1 MEPEIGNFHGPL
13 FKLAFKHIYEI
24 NIGISKTQLTSL
36 DSEEIPDDI
45 NIHKKIWGKNADEVE
60 YGGKKERKGKKDKD
74 KTEQDDR
81 CLFCD
86 SRIDEFGYCAC
97 GSASG

>member
-1 MEPEIGNFHGPL
+1 LICVH
-13 FKLAFKHIYEI
+13 EI
-24 NIGISKTQLTSL
+24 NIGKSKTQLTSL

-45 NIHKKIWGKNADEVE
+45 NIHKKIWGKNADEVV
-60 YGGKKERKGKKDKD
+60 YGGKKEREGKKDKD
-74 KTEQDDR
+74 KEEEKAEQDDR

>member
-1 MEPEIGNFHGPL
+1 M
-13 FKLAFKHIYEI
+13 
-24 NIGISKTQLTSL
+24 

-45 NIHKKIWGKNADEVE
+45 NIHKKIWGKNANEVV
-60 YGGKKERKGKKDKD
+60 YGGKKDKD
-74 KTEQDDR
+74 KNEQDDR

>member
-1 MEPEIGNFHGPL
+1 M
-13 FKLAFKHIYEI
+13 
-24 NIGISKTQLTSL
+24 

-45 NIHKKIWGKNADEVE
+45 NIHKKIWGKNADEVV
-60 YGGKKERKGKKDKD
+60 YGGKKGRERKNDKEDTD
-74 KTEQDDR
+74 KAEQEDR

-97 GSASG
+97 GSALG

>member
-1 MEPEIGNFHGPL
+1 
-13 FKLAFKHIYEI
+13 
-24 NIGISKTQLTSL
+24 L

-45 NIHKKIWGKNADEVE
+45 NIHKKIWGKNADAVV
-60 YGGKKERKGKKDKD
+60 YGGKKERKRKNDKDKDKD

-97 GSASG
+97 GGASG

>member
-1 MEPEIGNFHGPL
+1 MDIAGL
-13 FKLAFKHIYEI
+13 WTFKHIYEI
-24 NIGISKTQLTSL
+24 NIGKSKTKLTSL
-36 DSEEIPDDI
+36 ESEEIPDDI
-45 NIHKKIWGKNADEVE
+45 NIHKKIWGKNADEVV
-60 YGGKKERKGKKDKD
+60 YGSKKEREEKKDKD

-97 GSASG
+97 GGASG